1 MEAGWKVLEAQSTD
15 SCQTSTGKESQKRAT
30 TSPNR
35 PSHPTVMPRC
45 VQSAPAAPLTP
56 APHILQRRFD
66 QRRESECAPCYLA
79 GSRPWTRHMI
89 AECRAFGGGVVA
101 PRAGRSDYY
110 WLPEESQLW
119 WRGQVFTSSPPQGS
133 LSDPAPTPSTCAPPA
148 NAQFSTLRLPTLLA
162 LDCCL

>member
-1 MEAGWKVLEAQSTD
+1 
-15 SCQTSTGKESQKRAT
+15 
-30 TSPNR
+30 
-35 PSHPTVMPRC
+35 MPRC

-89 AECRAFGGGVVA
+89 AECRAFGGGGVA
-101 PRAGRSDYY
+101 PRARRSDYY

-133 LSDPAPTPSTCAPPA
+133 LSDPAPTPSTCYHLLTLNSQHSGCQRCSHLTAACKYGSDAP
-148 NAQFSTLRLPTLLA
+148 R
-162 LDCCL
+162 

>member
-1 MEAGWKVLEAQSTD
+1 
-15 SCQTSTGKESQKRAT
+15 
-30 TSPNR
+30 
-35 PSHPTVMPRC
+35 MPRC

-89 AECRAFGGGVVA
+89 AECRAFGGGAVA
-101 PRAGRSDYY
+101 PRARRSDYY

-148 NAQFSTLRLPTLLA
+148 NAQFSTLRLPTLPA
-162 LDCCL
+162 LDCCLQVWIRRSQITLVHPPPPLCHPLTARVRT